1 LDCHDGLTENDD
13 QRLTFPP
20 VRQFTPRE
28 EHETVAPKKSLVLQ
42 CQIFHFVRPF
52 VVGRLECF
60 FGLQCISSRTR
71 QTVWSPYLVHIDK
84 VSGLPP
90 IGRDSLDMLADDVVD
105 EPHSIF
111 RGCINVSL
119 TNEQIG
125 TRITVEQDVWN
136 PERAFPRLPRRS
148 CDRFS
153 ATHGGKPK
161 N

>member
-1 LDCHDGLTENDD
+1 M
-13 QRLTFPP
+13 
-20 VRQFTPRE
+20 
-28 EHETVAPKKSLVLQ
+28 
-42 CQIFHFVRPF
+42 
-52 VVGRLECF
+52 
-60 FGLQCISSRTR
+60 
-71 QTVWSPYLVHIDK
+71 WSPYLVHIDT

-111 RGCINVSL
+111 RGYINVTP

-136 PERAFPRLPRRS
+136 PEPALPRRS